1 MKRRAELVFIE
12 APRGG
17 LWRTRILNVEN
28 VIDQQTGKRNPVF
41 VCTIR
46 EGQDGYE
53 LVTQGAHPSSRRY
66 GWAATLDEAQR
77 RAMTWARR
85 RFYVAEA

>member
-12 APRGG
+12 AARGG
-17 LWRTRILNVEN
+17 IWRTRILNVQN
-28 VIDQQTGKRNPVF
+28 VIDQRTGKRNPVF
-41 VCTIR
+41 VCVIR
-46 EGQDGYE
+46 EKSTGYE

-66 GWAATLDEAQR
+66 GWAETLDEAQR

-85 RFYVAEA
+85 RFYVVES